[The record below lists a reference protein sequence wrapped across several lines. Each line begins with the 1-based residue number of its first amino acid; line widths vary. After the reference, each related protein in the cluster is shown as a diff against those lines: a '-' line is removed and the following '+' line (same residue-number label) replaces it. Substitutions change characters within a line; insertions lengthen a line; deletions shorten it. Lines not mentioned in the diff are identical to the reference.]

1 MPQSVTSVV
10 QHAAPKRWRWLAL
23 AVVLT
28 LWGLTDV
35 RSRARIDPTDPLAH
49 KTDLTVY
56 SEAGAAFFDGRNP
69 YDVSNPRG
77 WRYLYPPLFAI
88 LMAPLSALD
97 SQWQAVVWYF
107 ISLGFAWGTWREAVR
122 IWHLLFGDRI
132 TPATG
137 EQQFS
142 PPVWLGGLAAATLA
156 LPALNC
162 LQRGQV
168 GILIVYLVLL
178 GYRLAAENRSW
189 WGAAAGGS
197 ALAAAVAIKLTPALP
212 AVLLVAMF
220 FLAVWSHRWSAEP
233 SRRFAG
239 AFAGL
244 AIGLLMFFFIL
255 PGMAIGNAA
264 NVTHLRTW
272 VDRIVLHHDMGEEN
286 NAGFY
291 SVRDQSLTNA
301 VERLGN
307 WLAEGIAG
315 SRDETTRI
323 NSAHAG
329 TVPVALP
336 SVERSLAFARLALS
350 ALLLIGGWRAG
361 RHGDPLDVAAVFGLA
376 ATATLLLSPLSWA
389 HHYLIWLP
397 GLLVVPTWLWRA
409 RRVRLAVVLAIGPC
423 VLIIAH
429 YALLDWA
436 GRAGLLGLGTTAWF
450 LAAARVAARGD
461 LLARCRIQG
470 SADSGHI
477 VPPISR
483 QAA

>member
-1 MPQSVTSVV
+1 M
-10 QHAAPKRWRWLAL
+10 AL
-23 AVVLT
+23 ARIGGRAGAL
-28 LWGLTDV
+28 GPD
-35 RSRARIDPTDPLAH
+35 RCPESARIDPADPLAH

-56 SEAGAAFFDGRNP
+56 TEAGAAFFDGHNP
-69 YDVSNPRG
+69 YDVANPRG

-88 LMAPLSALD
+88 LMAPLAALD
-97 SQWQAVVWYF
+97 SQAQAVVWYF

-122 IWHLLFGDRI
+122 VWRLLFGDRI
-132 TPATG
+132 ERATG
-137 EQQFS
+137 EQQSS
-142 PPVWLGGLAAATLA
+142 PPVWLGGLAAAALA

-178 GYRLAAENRSW
+178 GYRLTAENRSW

-197 ALAAAVAIKLTPALP
+197 TLAAAVAIKLTPALP

-220 FLAVWSHRWSAEP
+220 FLAVWSHRWTVDA
-233 SRRFAG
+233 SRRFGG

-244 AIGLLMFFFIL
+244 AMGLLMFFFIL

-264 NVTHLRTW
+264 NVNHLRTW

-307 WLAEGIAG
+307 WLADGVAG
-315 SRDETTRI
+315 SHSDETSRTT
-323 NSAHAG
+323 SAHAG
-329 TVPVALP
+329 AAPVVIS
-336 SVERSLAFARLALS
+336 SVERCLAFARLALL
-350 ALLLIGGWRAG
+350 ALLVIGSWRAA
-361 RHGDPLDVAAVFGLA
+361 RHGDPLDVAVVFGLA

-397 GLLVVPTWLWRA
+397 GLLVVPAWLWRA
-409 RRVRLAVVLAIGPC
+409 RRVRLAQVIAIAPC
-423 VLIIAH
+423 VLIVVH
-429 YALLDWA
+429 YVLLDWA

-450 LAAARVAARGD
+450 LAAARIAARGD
-461 LLARCRIQG
+461 LLTRSRRSNRNGRRNPA
-470 SADSGHI
+470 
-477 VPPISR
+477 PPFSR